1 MSHKRPILKRFYEK
15 EKSMRYWL
23 FLLLFLCFCNLC
35 VAQGKKCS
43 VPKETGGKYKLVV
56 EDYAS
61 SIPRE
66 VHLEVVIKPENF
78 TEEYLTEFR
87 KRIKAKYCNPDYIFA
102 VIFDNEEAAVK
113 RYDSIT
119 TKMNSWRGLYVF
131 DKPMDTDRI
140 EFSTKPGNSN
150 KEIVINFNKPVLD

>member
-1 MSHKRPILKRFYEK
+1 MKRFYK
-15 EKSMRYWL
+15 IEKSMRYWL

-43 VPKETGGKYKLVV
+43 VPKGIGGKYKLVS
-56 EDYAS
+56 ESYAS

-78 TEEYLTEFR
+78 TKEYLTKFR

-113 RYDSIT
+113 HYDSIT
-119 TKMNSWRGLYVF
+119 AKMDSWRANYIF
-131 DKPMDTDRI
+131 DRPLGEDNIT
-140 EFSTKPGNSN
+140 FSTKPGNSN
-150 KEIVINFNKPVLD
+150 KEIVIDFNEPVLD